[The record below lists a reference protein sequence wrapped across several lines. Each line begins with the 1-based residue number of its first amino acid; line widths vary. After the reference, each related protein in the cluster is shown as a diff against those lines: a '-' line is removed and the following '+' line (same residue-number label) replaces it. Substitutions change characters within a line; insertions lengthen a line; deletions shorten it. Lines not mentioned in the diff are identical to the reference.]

1 MKNELIRG
9 LTNGDDAILASDFLL
24 GVNDGVGAWQTKPE
38 GHAALWS
45 RLILHFWA
53 LECERQVTCTSQP
66 DTIAF
71 LQNAYEET
79 IAATNSWLGTTTSA
93 TALLHC
99 NKHQNSTNTKPLLYV
114 TNIGDCQITVIR
126 PRDRKVLFRSREQWH
141 WFDCPYQLGTN
152 SADQP
157 RTDAVLDTIELEEGD
172 IVIAVSDGVTD
183 NLWGHEIMD
192 NVLESIEKWETGDVG
207 NMRTSIVATVEHE
220 ASSVVAGC
228 MVFAARRLLNAALAI
243 ALDPFADS
251 PYMEKAIDE
260 GLTIEGGKM
269 DDISVVIGQCT
280 KRME

>member
-9 LTNGDDAILASDFLL
+9 LTNGDDAILASECLL

-53 LECERQVTCTSQP
+53 LECERQVNCTSQP
-66 DTIAF
+66 DTVEF
-71 LQNAYEET
+71 LQHAYEET
-79 IAATNSWLGTTTSA
+79 VAATKNWLGTTTSA
-93 TALLHC
+93 TALLYC
-99 NKHQNSTNTKPLLYV
+99 GNDQNRANPLLYV

-126 PRDRKVLFRSREQWH
+126 PRDRKVLFKSLEQWH

-152 SADQP
+152 SLDQP
-157 RTDAVLDTIELEEGD
+157 RTDAVLNTVELEEDD

-192 NVLESIEKWETGDVG
+192 NVLESIEKWESGDVSTLPSSDTG
-207 NMRTSIVATVEHE
+207 NQETSGDHAH
-220 ASSVVAGC
+220 C
-228 MVFAARRLLNAALAI
+228 MVFAARRLLNAALTI

-260 GLTIEGGKM
+260 GLSIEGGKM

-280 KRME
+280 RRIE

>member
-1 MKNELIRG
+1 MPRKFVASCSCYCFHELISSR
-9 LTNGDDAILASDFLL
+9 
-24 GVNDGVGAWQTKPE
+24 
-38 GHAALWS
+38 LWS

-53 LECERQVTCTSQP
+53 LECERQVTCAHQP
-66 DTIAF
+66 DTIKF

-79 IAATNSWLGTTTSA
+79 IAATKNWLGTTTSA

-99 NKHQNSTNTKPLLYV
+99 NKQHNSTNPLLYV

-126 PRDRKVLFRSREQWH
+126 PRDRKILFKSREQWH

-157 RTDAVLDTIELEEGD
+157 RNDAVLSTIELEEGD

-183 NLWGHEIMD
+183 NLWGHEIME

-207 NMRTSIVATVEHE
+207 NMPTTTAAAATAAEQQ
-220 ASSVVAGC
+220 ASAGGLADC
-228 MVFAARRLLNAALAI
+228 MVFAARRLLNAALTI

-260 GLTIEGGKM
+260 GLTIEGGVY
-269 DDISVVIGQCT
+269 ISIIGVG
-280 KRME
+280 